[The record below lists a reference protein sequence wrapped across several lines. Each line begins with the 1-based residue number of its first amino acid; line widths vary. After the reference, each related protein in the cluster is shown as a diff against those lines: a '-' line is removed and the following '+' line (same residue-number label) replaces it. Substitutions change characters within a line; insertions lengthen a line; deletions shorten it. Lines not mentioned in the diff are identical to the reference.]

1 MVHKSQWKID
11 KNFGLGLFPR
21 SGNIWYSSQ
30 GMEMNACFFSITDE
44 RNSTPLSSLKGP
56 LTFQHRQYSI
66 FLSCD
71 LLDIKKLEK
80 GCN

>member
-1 MVHKSQWKID
+1 
-11 KNFGLGLFPR
+11 
-21 SGNIWYSSQ
+21 
-30 GMEMNACFFSITDE
+30 MEMNVCFFSTTDE

-56 LTFQHRQYSI
+56 LTFQHSQYSI